1 MKKYLLISETI
12 SIKHN
17 KKEKI
22 KQIVDLESID
32 FEKFDEFIERVS
44 LAQIT
49 AHEWVKCFLAIKS
62 SLENEP
68 KAPRWDFDRNVVIS
82 NAEHVARICKD
93 VSIISNVFKFSYL
106 RAARSIGHF
115 FFKFYCYFGGCFNFF
130 SLPSYCEE
138 LK

>member
-1 MKKYLLISETI
+1 M
-12 SIKHN
+12 
-17 KKEKI
+17 
-22 KQIVDLESID
+22 ESID

-115 FFKFYCYFGGCFNFF
+115 FSNFTVILLVVLIFF